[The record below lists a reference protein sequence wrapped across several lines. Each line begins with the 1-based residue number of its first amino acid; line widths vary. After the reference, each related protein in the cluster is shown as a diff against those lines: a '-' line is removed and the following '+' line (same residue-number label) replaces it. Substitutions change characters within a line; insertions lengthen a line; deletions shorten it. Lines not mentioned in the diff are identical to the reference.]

1 MAKTRKPLDS
11 EMVRRR
17 EMCAKLEMNL
27 AELNLQ
33 VRTTNCL
40 EDHGISTVGE
50 LLKHSPDEL
59 LSFPNFGQ
67 RTLDEVF
74 LALLEIGFVRRS
86 QRKGESAYAPE
97 EAKAILAQIRGESQT

>member
-50 LLKHSPDEL
+50 LLKHSPDSEFPEL
-59 LSFPNFGQ
+59 
-67 RTLDEVF
+67 RT
-74 LALLEIGFVRRS
+74 AYARRS
-86 QRKGESAYAPE
+86 LFGAFRNWFRSSFSAQGGERLRAGGGEGYFSAD
-97 EAKAILAQIRGESQT
+97 

>member
-50 LLKHSPDEL
+50 LPM
-59 LSFPNFGQ
+59 SF
-67 RTLDEVF
+67 
-74 LALLEIGFVRRS
+74 
-86 QRKGESAYAPE
+86 
-97 EAKAILAQIRGESQT
+97 